1 MKNIFNL
8 FDGKEA
14 LCKTASSKPKT
25 LIVTVAGMIDKKDL
39 APLKAVSQVDYHE
52 VKSISEDA
60 LAKKCSGYDYLML
73 NMDSLPLKDNLKLT
87 PKFYSNKSLGGLRL
101 ISLDMT
107 GMDMFSPDE
116 AEKNG
121 IKFKNINDY
130 STESVAESVLAEVLL
145 HARQRH
151 LGYMD
156 MVKGKDQEARKGMN
170 LLNKT
175 AGVIGYGN
183 IGSRVGDLLKG
194 IGMNVMAWDPFPKA
208 GLEVH
213 SLAKI
218 FDKADVICVL
228 AKTIL
233 EGKDSNVDMID
244 YDLMKR
250 SKGAILV
257 NLANVNLV
265 SMDGLKRALKSG
277 TISAYSYQKEYGSGK
292 KDKIESIPNVHVCP
306 PNAWDSDE
314 SREDLKKAWMDNVIK
329 DIKDSKSSKQK
340 EN

>member
-8 FDGKEA
+8 
-14 LCKTASSKPKT
+14 LCKTAGAKPKT
-25 LIVTVAGMIDKKDL
+25 LVVTISGMIDRKDL
-39 APLKAVSQVDYHE
+39 APLREVSQVDYHE

-73 NMDSLPLKDNLKLT
+73 NMDSLPLKGHVKLT
-87 PKFYSNKSLGGLRL
+87 SKFYSSKSIEGLKM
-101 ISLDMT
+101 ISVDMT
-107 GMDMFSPDE
+107 GLDLFSPEE
-116 AEKNG
+116 AEANG
-121 IKFKNINDY
+121 VRLKNISDY

-156 MVKGKDQEARKGMN
+156 MVKGKDQEPRKGIN

-175 AGVIGYGN
+175 AGIVGYGN
-183 IGSRVGDLLKG
+183 IGSRVADLLKG
-194 IGMNVMAWDPFPKA
+194 IGMNVMAWDPFPRA

-213 SLAKI
+213 PLARI
-218 FDKADVICVL
+218 FDRADVICVL
-228 AKTIL
+228 AKTVL
-233 EGKDSNVDMID
+233 EGEDSNVDMID

-257 NLANVNLV
+257 NLANPNLV
-265 SMDGLKRALKSG
+265 SMDGVQRALRSG
-277 TISAYSYQKEYGSGK
+277 AISAYSYQKEYGSGK
-292 KDKIESIPNVHVCP
+292 RDKIESMPSVHVCP

-314 SREDLKKAWMDNVIK
+314 SREDLKGAWMDNVIK
-329 DIKDSKSSKQK
+329 DIQDSKSSKQK
-340 EN
+340 DN